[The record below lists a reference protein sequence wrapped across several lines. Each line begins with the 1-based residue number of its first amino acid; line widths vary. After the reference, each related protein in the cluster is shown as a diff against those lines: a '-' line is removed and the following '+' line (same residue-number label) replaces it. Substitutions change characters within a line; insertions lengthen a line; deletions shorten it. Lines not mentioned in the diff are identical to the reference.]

1 MKQTPVKQDIVV
13 VMMLLGISAPAFS
26 APAID
31 FTNLGSYSTFNAGQH
46 DTATVDGV
54 QIDGFVYTGG
64 TSFVQDRGYLW
75 LRNNTDDHG
84 FGYCSAGESCGA
96 ANTTGNGD
104 ANELSNESRKTE
116 IIRLTRPSGESWSN
130 IWVSSLDSGGTNNN
144 ETGTFYWSNSAT
156 PNLSTMTG
164 ITFSHGQLAGADEAS
179 IYAYLMAHGFNDVN
193 ANYLFFRAG
202 SYDTFGHALNG
213 TNNDYL
219 VWGVN
224 VAAVPE
230 PEIYVMMGIGLA
242 LMILVARRKREPQDC
257 AAI

>member
-31 FTNLGSYSTFNAGQH
+31 FTSLGSYSTFNAGQH

-75 LRNNTDDHG
+75 HRNNTDDHG

-164 ITFSHGQLAGADEAS
+164 ITFSHGQLAGADEGS
-179 IYAYLMAHGFNDVN
+179 IWSLVSGHGFDPN